1 MRIVSVRDKWI
12 QALISA
18 PRLNS
23 VKGLDPMEVRKIGP
37 MIVAIQAMTHPNQLT
52 SVPSWRAHELT
63 GKEAG
68 VWSLTVTRNYRLTF
82 FVDMVQQTVSLLDYR
97 DYH

>member
-1 MRIVSVRDKWI
+1 MRIVSVKDKRI
-12 QALISA
+12 LSLMKA
-18 PRLNS
+18 PNERS
-23 VKGLDPMEVRKIGP
+23 VKGLDPIEVRKIGP
-37 MIVAIQAMTHPNQLT
+37 MILAIQAMTHPNQLT

-63 GKEAG
+63 GNEAG

-82 FVDMVQQTVSLLDYR
+82 LVDVSAQTVALLDYR

>member
-1 MRIVSVRDKWI
+1 MRIISVRDKRI
-12 QALISA
+12 QSLLNA
-18 PRLNS
+18 PDLKS
-23 VKGLDPMEVRKIGP
+23 VKGLDPMEVRKLGP
-37 MIVAIQAMTHPNQLT
+37 MMLAIQAMTHPNQLL

-63 GKEAG
+63 GDEAG

-82 FVDMVQQTVSLLDYR
+82 LVNVTEQTVSFLDYR